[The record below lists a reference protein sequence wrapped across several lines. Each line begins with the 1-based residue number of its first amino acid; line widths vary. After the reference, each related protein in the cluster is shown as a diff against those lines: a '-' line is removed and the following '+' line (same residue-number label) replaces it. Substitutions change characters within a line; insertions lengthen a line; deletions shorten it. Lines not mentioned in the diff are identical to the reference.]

1 MTGGGPPRSGPLVML
16 TLLIGGWGAARV
28 MWWEHPFVPDAGAV
42 AIPVARRRPAAAWD
56 GLVSPLTSR
65 ET

>member
-1 MTGGGPPRSGPLVML
+1 ML